1 MTAVTNEKCM
11 VGCVRS
17 IGCRVKSFS
26 DGAVAAG
33 KPGVASGILRCS
45 QDGIVGWG
53 PGRAR
58 PLAVVGR
65 CAANRVNGVR
75 LEETRYDE
83 NQDDNDRGNDHE
95 CRKEQRTA
103 IT

>member
-1 MTAVTNEKCM
+1 MTAVTDEKLQS
-11 VGCVRS
+11 GCVRS
-17 IGCRVKSFS
+17 IGCRVKYFS

-33 KPGVASGILRCS
+33 KPDIAGGILRRS

-65 CAANRVNGVR
+65 CAANRVNGVH
-75 LEETRYDE
+75 LEEAWYDE